1 MANRGLTEAEVM
13 NMIFSDDVPDLDMSS
28 ESESDSD
35 EELIPQFVEEIEVP
49 IPMDE
54 VPPTDELR
62 WEGAGAYAPDEFTF
76 DGSRSGVQS
85 HLPRTV
91 SEADCFKLLMTEE
104 LVGRITEQT
113 NTFAEQLKE
122 TADVQG
128 KLQKWVNTTV
138 PELYTFFVAIL
149 LMATVKKRALKDYW
163 GTNIMYS
170 TPFFF
175 TLFSQDRFLI
185 LLRSLHFAD
194 NTTLNTADLLS
205 KIIPVFSYL
214 TTQFKKVFTPFQN
227 LCIDESLMLWK
238 GRLRFRQYIPSKRHR
253 FGIKFFI
260 LCDVKTSY
268 VQDLIIYT
276 GSPTD
281 IVNIDGLGVSGSVV
295 ISMLGDYLGKG
306 HVLYV
311 DNWYSS
317 PTLFL
322 YLMKRRTGACGTVRA
337 NRKGM
342 PTFPSKMRKSDVEF
356 KRAGQLLAVKWHD
369 KRDVHVLSTV
379 SKAVMADSDK
389 VDYMTGQRKSKPSCV
404 LDYNKHMGAV
414 DRFDMRNSFVEC
426 TRKSLKWYKKVFFH
440 LIDCCVH
447 NAQIVYQQALG
458 KVIRPQAFR
467 DNLMRQLLEQYHTP
481 RHASTAGRPSMDHPL
496 RLTARHFPSD
506 VLQTDAQGKSTRRH
520 CKVCLHGTR
529 RPRQR
534 KLTRVF
540 CAPCN
545 TALCATPCFAEFHS
559 LKHY

>member
-1 MANRGLTEAEVM
+1 MANRGLTQAEVM

-76 DGSRSGVQS
+76 DGSGSGVQS

-104 LVGRITEQT
+104 LVGRIADQT

-128 KLQKWVNTTV
+128 KLQKWVSTTV

-163 GTNIMYS
+163 STNIMYS

-175 TLFSQDRFLI
+175 ILFSQDRFLI

-194 NTTLNTADLLS
+194 NTTLNTADPLS

-214 TTQFKKVFTPFQN
+214 TTQFKN
-227 LCIDESLMLWK
+227 
-238 GRLRFRQYIPSKRHR
+238 
-253 FGIKFFI
+253 
-260 LCDVKTSY
+260 Y

-276 GSPTD
+276 GTTTD

-379 SKAVMADSDK
+379 SKAVIADSDK
-389 VDYMTGQRKSKPSCV
+389 MDYMTGQRKSKPSCV

-447 NAQIVYQQALG
+447 NAQIVYQQATG
-458 KVIRPQAFR
+458 KVIQPQAFR

-496 RLTARHFPSD
+496 RLTAQHFPSD